1 MTLARCLLRL
11 LPLSLLCCAAAKEG
25 AAATYTTSGTFL
37 ADNSSFVYSFN
48 VASSQSYTFST
59 TSFATGGFVPDL
71 TLFTAGGTVLGSD
84 GADGPCVTAATCRDD
99 ASLSATLGAGSYLL
113 YLTEFP
119 NEANGNLSA
128 GFTFGSDPNATG
140 TVCGVSG
147 GMFLQSD
154 VAACGQRT
162 NAYTLNVTNAAPTPE
177 PGTLFLVLPAGL
189 IILGFSRRSIA

>member
-1 MTLARCLLRL
+1 MTLRTCLLRL
-11 LPLSLLCCAAAKEG
+11 LALSLLCCAAADR
-25 AAATYTTSGTFL
+25 ATAATFTTSGTFL

-48 VASSQSYTFST
+48 VTSPQNYVFST
-59 TSFATGGFVPDL
+59 SSFARGGFVTDL
-71 TLFTAGGTVLGSD
+71 TLFTAAGTILGSD
-84 GADGPCVTAATCRDD
+84 GADGPCLTASTCRDD
-99 ASLSATLGAGSYLL
+99 ASLSMSLGAGSYLL

-154 VAACGQRT
+154 TAVCTQRT

-177 PGTLFLVLPAGL
+177 PGTLFLVLPASL
-189 IILGFSRRSIA
+189 IVFGFSRRTIA